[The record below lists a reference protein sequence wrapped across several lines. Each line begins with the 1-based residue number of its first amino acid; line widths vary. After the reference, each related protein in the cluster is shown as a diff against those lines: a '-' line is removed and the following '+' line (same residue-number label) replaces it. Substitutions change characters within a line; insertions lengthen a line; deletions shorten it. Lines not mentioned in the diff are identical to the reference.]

1 MDDQLLL
8 NNFKS
13 MLVSF
18 KDEFFQLIENFGYF
32 LVEMYEETVYYSFIV
47 KSFEV
52 LRLSKNNIDL
62 LLNDKE
68 NFMLVITDLFRNIDL
83 VKSICTEF
91 YSIYLDINNVLKQLD
106 AVLDKKKMLLEIIKI
121 KYELLD
127 SNSLVIFS

>member
-91 YSIYLDINNVLKQLD
+91 YSIDLDINNVLKQLD

>member
-13 MLVSF
+13 MLGSF

-91 YSIYLDINNVLKQLD
+91 YSIDLDINNVLKQLD